1 MRSRIMMARM
11 TNSSEE
17 IIARFIAQAF
27 PAANL
32 KIEGEGEQVVYEIL
46 LNEKMLVRLDRI
58 RAVFNFPTR
67 GSGKMS
73 WSGIK
78 EGSPET
84 VAASIVQDLANA
96 GFTVLS
102 PEGKRIQK
110 RPVFIGRYTFCPQCN
125 EHSLIR
131 RIVYGMISQE
141 YVGEDKDKKCFMVC
155 ECGWKIEIES
165 FRHPWSLIETRVRM
179 RKHMEELGLTTGE

>member
-1 MRSRIMMARM
+1 MNLK
-11 TNSSEE
+11 TTEE
-17 IIARFIAQAF
+17 IIARSIAQAF
-27 PAANL
+27 PATNL
-32 KIEGEGEQVVYEIL
+32 DIEGNGAQVVYNIT
-46 LNEKMLVRLDRI
+46 LNEKLLVRLDHI
-58 RAVFNFPTR
+58 GAVFNFPRR

-84 VAASIVQDLANA
+84 VAASIVQDLAIA

-125 EHSLIR
+125 EHTLVR
-131 RIVYGMISQE
+131 RIVYGIISQE
-141 YVGEDKDKKCFMVC
+141 LDSERFVSGGCGIGFNDPEIRCIG
-155 ECGWKIEIES
+155 CGWEGIPEDVRFTKKIQ
-165 FRHPWSLIETRVRM
+165 
-179 RKHMEELGLTTGE
+179 G

>member
-1 MRSRIMMARM
+1 MHLK
-11 TNSSEE
+11 TTEE
-17 IIARFIAQAF
+17 IIARSIAQAF

-32 KIEGEGEQVVYEIL
+32 DIEGNGAQVVYNIT
-46 LNEKMLVRLDRI
+46 LNEKLLVRLDHI
-58 RAVFNFPTR
+58 GAVFNFPRR

-125 EHSLIR
+125 EHTLVR

-141 YVGEDKDKKCFMVC
+141 LDSEKFVSGGRGIGFNDPEIRCIG
-155 ECGWKIEIES
+155 CGWEGIPEDVRFTKKIQ
-165 FRHPWSLIETRVRM
+165 
-179 RKHMEELGLTTGE
+179 G

>member
-1 MRSRIMMARM
+1 MQHQ
-11 TNSSEE
+11 SSEE

-32 KIEGEGEQVVYEIL
+32 KIEGEGDQVVYEIFL
-46 LNEKMLVRLDRI
+46 SGKVLVRLDRI
-58 RAVFNFPTR
+58 CAIFNFPTR

-78 EGSPET
+78 EGSPEA
-84 VAASIVQDLANA
+84 VAASIIQNLANA

-102 PEGKRIQK
+102 PDGKRIQK

-125 EHSLIR
+125 EHSLVR
-131 RIVYGMISQE
+131 RIVYGVISKE
-141 YVGEDKDKKCFMVC
+141 LDSDKFVSGGCGIGFNDPEIRCVG
-155 ECGWKIEIES
+155 CGWEGIPEDVRFTRKIQ
-165 FRHPWSLIETRVRM
+165 
-179 RKHMEELGLTTGE
+179 G

>member
-1 MRSRIMMARM
+1 MNLK
-11 TNSSEE
+11 TTEE
-17 IIARFIAQAF
+17 IIARSIAQAF

-32 KIEGEGEQVVYEIL
+32 DIEGNRAQVVYNII
-46 LNEKMLVRLDRI
+46 LNEKLLLRLDHI
-58 RAVFNFPTR
+58 GAVFNFPRR

-125 EHSLIR
+125 EHTLVR
-131 RIVYGMISQE
+131 RIVYGKIAQKLDSE
-141 YVGEDKDKKCFMVC
+141 KFVSGGRGIGFNDPEIRCIG
-155 ECGWKIEIES
+155 CGWEGIPEDVRFTKKIQ
-165 FRHPWSLIETRVRM
+165 
-179 RKHMEELGLTTGE
+179 G

>member
-1 MRSRIMMARM
+1 MNLK
-11 TNSSEE
+11 TTEE
-17 IIARFIAQAF
+17 IIAGSIAQAF

-32 KIEGEGEQVVYEIL
+32 DIESNGAQVVYNIT
-46 LNEKMLVRLDRI
+46 LNEKLLVRLDHI
-58 RAVFNFPTR
+58 GAVFNFPRR

-102 PEGKRIQK
+102 PKGKRIQK

-125 EHSLIR
+125 EHSLVR
-131 RIVYGMISQE
+131 RIVYGKISQE
-141 YVGEDKDKKCFMVC
+141 LDSEKFVSGGRGIGFNDPEIRCIG
-155 ECGWKIEIES
+155 CGWEGIPEDVRFTKKIQ
-165 FRHPWSLIETRVRM
+165 
-179 RKHMEELGLTTGE
+179 G

>member
-1 MRSRIMMARM
+1 MQLQ
-11 TNSSEE
+11 SSEQ
-17 IIARFIAQAF
+17 IIASFISQAF

-32 KIEGEGEQVVYEIL
+32 KIDREGDQVVYRIFL
-46 LNEKMLVRLDRI
+46 SGKVLVRLDRI
-58 RAVFNFPTR
+58 CAIFNFPTR

-78 EGSPET
+78 EGSPEA
-84 VAASIVQDLANA
+84 VAASIIQNLANA

-125 EHSLIR
+125 EHSLVR
-131 RIVYGMISQE
+131 RIVYGVMSNELDTEKFVSGGRGIGFNDPE
-141 YVGEDKDKKCFMVC
+141 IRCVG
-155 ECGWKIEIES
+155 CGWEGIPEDVRFTKKIQ
-165 FRHPWSLIETRVRM
+165 
-179 RKHMEELGLTTGE
+179 G

>member
-1 MRSRIMMARM
+1 MQ
-11 TNSSEE
+11 NQSSEE
-17 IIARFIAQAF
+17 IVARFIVQAF

-32 KIEGEGEQVVYEIL
+32 KIEGEGDQVVYEIL
-46 LNEKMLVRLDRI
+46 LNEKMLVRLDRVS
-58 RAVFNFPTR
+58 AVFNFPTR

-102 PEGKRIQK
+102 TEGKRIQK

-125 EHSLIR
+125 EHTLVR

-141 YVGEDKDKKCFMVC
+141 LDSEKFVSGGRGIGLDDPEIRCVG
-155 ECGWKIEIES
+155 CGWEGIPEDVRFTKKIQ
-165 FRHPWSLIETRVRM
+165 
-179 RKHMEELGLTTGE
+179 G

>member
-1 MRSRIMMARM
+1 MNLK
-11 TNSSEE
+11 TTEE
-17 IIARFIAQAF
+17 IIARSIAQAF

-32 KIEGEGEQVVYEIL
+32 DIEGNGAQVVYNIT
-46 LNEKMLVRLDRI
+46 LNEKLLVRLDHI
-58 RAVFNFPTR
+58 GAVFNFPTR

-102 PEGKRIQK
+102 PVGKRIQK

-125 EHSLIR
+125 EHTLIR
-131 RIVYGMISQE
+131 RIVYGMIYQE
-141 YVGEDKDKKCFMVC
+141 LDSEKFVSGGRGIGFNDPEIRCIG
-155 ECGWKIEIES
+155 CGWEGIPEDVRFTKKI
-165 FRHPWSLIETRVRM
+165 R
-179 RKHMEELGLTTGE
+179 G

>member
-1 MRSRIMMARM
+1 MQLQ
-11 TNSSEE
+11 SSEQ
-17 IIARFIAQAF
+17 IIASFIAQAF

-32 KIEGEGEQVVYEIL
+32 KIEGEGDQVVYEIFL
-46 LNEKMLVRLDRI
+46 SGKVLVRLDRI
-58 RAVFNFPTR
+58 CAIFNFPTR

-78 EGSPET
+78 EGSPEA
-84 VAASIVQDLANA
+84 VAASIIQNLANA

-125 EHSLIR
+125 EHSLVR
-131 RIVYGMISQE
+131 RIVYGVMSNELDTEKFVSGGRGIGFNDPE
-141 YVGEDKDKKCFMVC
+141 IRCVG
-155 ECGWKIEIES
+155 CGWEGIPEDVRFTKKIQ
-165 FRHPWSLIETRVRM
+165 
-179 RKHMEELGLTTGE
+179 G

>member
-1 MRSRIMMARM
+1 MNLK
-11 TNSSEE
+11 TTEE
-17 IIARFIAQAF
+17 IIARSIAQAF
-27 PAANL
+27 PATNL
-32 KIEGEGEQVVYEIL
+32 DIEGNGAQVVYNII
-46 LNEKMLVRLDRI
+46 LNEKLLVRLDHI
-58 RAVFNFPTR
+58 GAVFNFPRR

-78 EGSPET
+78 EGSPKT

-125 EHSLIR
+125 EHSLVR

-141 YVGEDKDKKCFMVC
+141 LDSEKFVSGGRGNGFNDPEIRCIG
-155 ECGWKIEIES
+155 CGWEGIPEDVRFTKKIQ
-165 FRHPWSLIETRVRM
+165 
-179 RKHMEELGLTTGE
+179 G

>member
-1 MRSRIMMARM
+1 MNLK
-11 TNSSEE
+11 TTEE
-17 IIARFIAQAF
+17 IIARSIAQAF

-32 KIEGEGEQVVYEIL
+32 DIEGNGAQVVYNIT
-46 LNEKMLVRLDRI
+46 LNEKLLVRLDHI
-58 RAVFNFPTR
+58 GAVFNFPTR

-125 EHSLIR
+125 EHTLIR
-131 RIVYGMISQE
+131 RIAYGMISQE
-141 YVGEDKDKKCFMVC
+141 LDSEKFVSGGRGNGFNDPEIRCIG
-155 ECGWKIEIES
+155 CGWEGIPEDVRFTKKIQ
-165 FRHPWSLIETRVRM
+165 
-179 RKHMEELGLTTGE
+179 G

>member
-1 MRSRIMMARM
+1 MNLK
-11 TNSSEE
+11 TTEE
-17 IIARFIAQAF
+17 IIAGSIAQAF

-32 KIEGEGEQVVYEIL
+32 DIESNGAQVVYNITL
-46 LNEKMLVRLDRI
+46 SEKLLVRLDHI
-58 RAVFNFPTR
+58 GAVFNFPRR

-125 EHSLIR
+125 EHSLVR

-141 YVGEDKDKKCFMVC
+141 LDSQKFVSGGRGNGFNDPEIRCIG
-155 ECGWKIEIES
+155 CGWEGIPEDVRFTKKIQ
-165 FRHPWSLIETRVRM
+165 
-179 RKHMEELGLTTGE
+179 G

>member
-1 MRSRIMMARM
+1 MNLK
-11 TNSSEE
+11 TTEE
-17 IIARFIAQAF
+17 IIARSIAQAF

-32 KIEGEGEQVVYEIL
+32 DIEGNGAQVVYNIT
-46 LNEKMLVRLDRI
+46 LNEKLLVRLDHI
-58 RAVFNFPTR
+58 GAVFNFPTR

-102 PEGKRIQK
+102 PVGKRIQK

-131 RIVYGMISQE
+131 RIVYGMIYQE
-141 YVGEDKDKKCFMVC
+141 LDSEKFVSGGRGIGFNDPEIRCIG
-155 ECGWKIEIES
+155 CGWEGIPEDVRFTKKI
-165 FRHPWSLIETRVRM
+165 R
-179 RKHMEELGLTTGE
+179 G

>member
-1 MRSRIMMARM
+1 MQLQ
-11 TNSSEE
+11 SSEQ
-17 IIARFIAQAF
+17 IIASFIAQAF

-32 KIEGEGEQVVYEIL
+32 KIDGEGDQVVYKIFL
-46 LNEKMLVRLDRI
+46 SGKVLVRLDRI
-58 RAVFNFPTR
+58 CAIFNFPTR

-73 WSGIK
+73 WSGVK
-78 EGSPET
+78 EGSPEA
-84 VAASIVQDLANA
+84 VAASIIQNLANA

-125 EHSLIR
+125 EHSLVR

-141 YVGEDKDKKCFMVC
+141 LDSEKFVSGGRGIGFNDPEIRCIG
-155 ECGWKIEIES
+155 CGWEGIPEDVRFTKKIQ
-165 FRHPWSLIETRVRM
+165 
-179 RKHMEELGLTTGE
+179 G

>member
-1 MRSRIMMARM
+1 MARM

-32 KIEGEGEQVVYEIL
+32 KIEGEGEQFVYEIL
-46 LNEKMLVRLDRI
+46 LNEKMLVRLDPI
-58 RAVFNFPTR
+58 GAVFNFPTR

-125 EHSLIR
+125 EHSLVR

-141 YVGEDKDKKCFMVC
+141 LDSQKFVSGGRGNGFNDPEFRCIG
-155 ECGWKIEIES
+155 CGWEGIPED
-165 FRHPWSLIETRVRM
+165 VRFT
-179 RKHMEELGLTTGE
+179 KKVHG

>member
-1 MRSRIMMARM
+1 MNLK
-11 TNSSEE
+11 TTEE
-17 IIARFIAQAF
+17 IISRSIAQAF

-32 KIEGEGEQVVYEIL
+32 DIEGNGAQVVYNIT
-46 LNEKMLVRLDRI
+46 LNEKLLVRLDHI
-58 RAVFNFPTR
+58 GAVFNFPRR

-102 PEGKRIQK
+102 PVGKRIQK

-125 EHSLIR
+125 EHTLNKR
-131 RIVYGMISQE
+131 
-141 YVGEDKDKKCFMVC
+141 
-155 ECGWKIEIES
+155 
-165 FRHPWSLIETRVRM
+165 
-179 RKHMEELGLTTGE
+179 

>member
-1 MRSRIMMARM
+1 MNLK
-11 TNSSEE
+11 TTEE
-17 IIARFIAQAF
+17 IIARSIAQAF
-27 PAANL
+27 PATNL
-32 KIEGEGEQVVYEIL
+32 DIEGNGAQVVYNIT
-46 LNEKMLVRLDRI
+46 LNEKLLVRLDHI
-58 RAVFNFPTR
+58 GAVFNFPRR

-102 PEGKRIQK
+102 TEGKRIQK

-125 EHSLIR
+125 EHSLVR

-141 YVGEDKDKKCFMVC
+141 LDSEKFVSGGRGIGFNDPEIRCSG
-155 ECGWKIEIES
+155 CGWEGIPEDVRFTKKIQ
-165 FRHPWSLIETRVRM
+165 
-179 RKHMEELGLTTGE
+179 G

>member
-1 MRSRIMMARM
+1 MNLK
-11 TNSSEE
+11 TTEE
-17 IIARFIAQAF
+17 IISRSIAQAF

-32 KIEGEGEQVVYEIL
+32 DIEGNGAQVVYNII
-46 LNEKMLVRLDRI
+46 LNEKLLVRLDHI
-58 RAVFNFPTR
+58 GAVFNFPRR

-102 PEGKRIQK
+102 TEGKRIQK

-125 EHSLIR
+125 EHSLVR

-141 YVGEDKDKKCFMVC
+141 LDSEKFVSGGRGIGFNDPEIRCIG
-155 ECGWKIEIES
+155 CGWEGIPEDVRFTKKIQ
-165 FRHPWSLIETRVRM
+165 
-179 RKHMEELGLTTGE
+179 G

>member
-1 MRSRIMMARM
+1 MNLK
-11 TNSSEE
+11 TTEE
-17 IIARFIAQAF
+17 IIAGSIAQAF

-32 KIEGEGEQVVYEIL
+32 DIESNGAQVVYNITL
-46 LNEKMLVRLDRI
+46 SEKLLVRLDHI
-58 RAVFNFPTR
+58 GAVFNFPRR

-125 EHSLIR
+125 EHSLVR
-131 RIVYGMISQE
+131 RIVYGVMSNELDTEKFVSGGRGIGFNDPE
-141 YVGEDKDKKCFMVC
+141 IRCVG
-155 ECGWKIEIES
+155 CGWEGIPEDVRFTKKIQ
-165 FRHPWSLIETRVRM
+165 
-179 RKHMEELGLTTGE
+179 G

>member
-1 MRSRIMMARM
+1 MQ
-11 TNSSEE
+11 NQSSEE
-17 IIARFIAQAF
+17 IVARFIVQAF

-32 KIEGEGEQVVYEIL
+32 KIEGEGDQVVYEIL

-58 RAVFNFPTR
+58 CAVFNFPTR

-96 GFTVLS
+96 GSTILS

-110 RPVFIGRYTFCPQCN
+110 RPVFIGRYTFCPRCN
-125 EHSLIR
+125 EHTLVR

-141 YVGEDKDKKCFMVC
+141 LDSEKFVSGGRGIGFNDPEIRCIG
-155 ECGWKIEIES
+155 CGWEGIPEDVRFTKKIQ
-165 FRHPWSLIETRVRM
+165 
-179 RKHMEELGLTTGE
+179 G

>member
-1 MRSRIMMARM
+1 MNLK
-11 TNSSEE
+11 TTEE
-17 IIARFIAQAF
+17 IIARSIAQAF
-27 PAANL
+27 PATNL
-32 KIEGEGEQVVYEIL
+32 DIEGNGAQVVYNIT
-46 LNEKMLVRLDRI
+46 LNEKLLVRLDHI
-58 RAVFNFPTR
+58 GAVFNFPRR

-102 PEGKRIQK
+102 TEGKRIQK

-125 EHSLIR
+125 EHTLIR

-141 YVGEDKDKKCFMVC
+141 LDSEKFVSGGRGIGFNDPEIRCIG
-155 ECGWKIEIES
+155 CGWEGIPEDVRFTKKIQ
-165 FRHPWSLIETRVRM
+165 
-179 RKHMEELGLTTGE
+179 G

>member
-1 MRSRIMMARM
+1 MNLK
-11 TNSSEE
+11 TTEE
-17 IIARFIAQAF
+17 IIARSIAQAF

-32 KIEGEGEQVVYEIL
+32 DIEGNGAQVVYNIT
-46 LNEKMLVRLDRI
+46 LNEKLLVRLDHI
-58 RAVFNFPTR
+58 GAVFNFPTR

-102 PEGKRIQK
+102 PVGKRIQK

-125 EHSLIR
+125 EHTLIR
-131 RIVYGMISQE
+131 RIVYGMISE
-141 YVGEDKDKKCFMVC
+141 ELDSEKFVSGGRGIGFNDPEIRCIG
-155 ECGWKIEIES
+155 CGWEGIPEDVRFTKKI
-165 FRHPWSLIETRVRM
+165 R
-179 RKHMEELGLTTGE
+179 G

>member
-1 MRSRIMMARM
+1 MQLQ
-11 TNSSEE
+11 SSEQ
-17 IIARFIAQAF
+17 IIASFIAQAF

-32 KIEGEGEQVVYEIL
+32 KIEGEGDQVVYEIFL
-46 LNEKMLVRLDRI
+46 SGKVLVRLDRI
-58 RAVFNFPTR
+58 CAIFNFPTR

-78 EGSPET
+78 EGSPEA
-84 VAASIVQDLANA
+84 VAASISQNLANA

-125 EHSLIR
+125 EHSLVR
-131 RIVYGMISQE
+131 RIVYGVMSNELDTEKFVSGGRGIGFNDPE
-141 YVGEDKDKKCFMVC
+141 IRCVG
-155 ECGWKIEIES
+155 CGWEGIPEDVRFTKKIQ
-165 FRHPWSLIETRVRM
+165 
-179 RKHMEELGLTTGE
+179 G

>member
-1 MRSRIMMARM
+1 MNLK
-11 TNSSEE
+11 TTEE
-17 IIARFIAQAF
+17 IIARSIAQAF
-27 PAANL
+27 PATNL
-32 KIEGEGEQVVYEIL
+32 DIEGNGAQVVYNIT
-46 LNEKMLVRLDRI
+46 LNEKLLVRLDHI
-58 RAVFNFPTR
+58 GAVFNFPRR

-102 PEGKRIQK
+102 TEGKRIQK

-125 EHSLIR
+125 EHSLVR

-141 YVGEDKDKKCFMVC
+141 LDSEKFVSGGRGNGFNDPEIRCIG
-155 ECGWKIEIES
+155 CGWEGIPEDVRFTKKIQ
-165 FRHPWSLIETRVRM
+165 
-179 RKHMEELGLTTGE
+179 G

>member
-1 MRSRIMMARM
+1 MQHQSF
-11 TNSSEE
+11 EE

-32 KIEGEGEQVVYEIL
+32 KIEGERDQAVYEIL
-46 LNEKMLVRLDRI
+46 INEKILVKLDRVCV
-58 RAVFNFPTR
+58 VFNFPTR

-110 RPVFIGRYTFCPQCN
+110 RPVIIGRYTFCPQCN

-141 YVGEDKDKKCFMVC
+141 LDSEKFVSGARGIGFNDPEIRCIG
-155 ECGWKIEIES
+155 CGWEGIPEDVRFTKKI
-165 FRHPWSLIETRVRM
+165 H
-179 RKHMEELGLTTGE
+179 G

>member
-1 MRSRIMMARM
+1 MQ
-11 TNSSEE
+11 NQSSEE
-17 IIARFIAQAF
+17 IVARFIVQAF

-32 KIEGEGEQVVYEIL
+32 KIEGEGDQVVYEIL

-58 RAVFNFPTR
+58 CAVFNFPTR

-73 WSGIK
+73 CSGIK

-96 GFTVLS
+96 GFTILS

-110 RPVFIGRYTFCPQCN
+110 RPVFIGRYTFCPRCN
-125 EHSLIR
+125 EHTLVR

-141 YVGEDKDKKCFMVC
+141 LDSEKFVSGGRGIGFNDPEIRCIG
-155 ECGWKIEIES
+155 CGWEGIPEDVRFTKKI
-165 FRHPWSLIETRVRM
+165 
-179 RKHMEELGLTTGE
+179 KG